1 MDLTTKNRKAQELRS
16 KAKAIRAEIA
26 DIEKPLTRAEL
37 DAKVAEALDLE
48 HRANTIAE
56 FTADDEVR
64 RQGGEEVD
72 IDLDTGA
79 AAGEG
84 EGAEGGKRAT
94 VKLTRVDGEG
104 AGGKRVVRS
113 ATMSDRIADFAHR
126 VQREFG
132 DVRSFMKIAVAG
144 TDPIRTA
151 GQRKMIEEARTM
163 TRAIIGDSGH
173 ASGGEVLLPL
183 TQVAEIFALEN
194 VQQGIMQRARIY
206 NVPGRE
212 LRIPYLLQTG
222 GDGTNVRPMAGNIA
236 NVDIIGEGST
246 KTVRE
251 PKFGQ
256 RLLRVHKYA
265 AITQSGDELLGDDFT
280 GELPTT
286 FVNAV
291 GQQALN
297 RVNEDVT
304 VSGTGSSMPL
314 GAIYPGAHNIG
325 VTRAS
330 SSSYSTADIFGMYDR
345 HTHGPGSFWLA
356 SRRSL
361 GPLMALQLSSG
372 SMITYLKSLGEKP
385 QMQLL
390 GLPVVLSDLP
400 NTFGTQGDL
409 SLINPDFYALALRQA
424 LTVERSRDYA
434 FVQDLTTWRFIVRAG
449 GIPINDGTY
458 AYKYAGTAQVDSH
471 SPFVYLD

>member
-1 MDLTTKNRKAQELRS
+1 MDLTTKNRKAQELRA

-26 DIEKPLTRAEL
+26 DTDKPMTKDEL
-37 DAKVAEALDLE
+37 DAKVAEASALDQ
-48 HRANTIAE
+48 RANVIAE
-56 FTADDEVR
+56 FTPDDEIR
-64 RQGGEEVD
+64 RQGGEQVD
-72 IDLDTGA
+72 VDEFGVPIDDGQDGA
-79 AAGEG
+79 
-84 EGAEGGKRAT
+84 KRAT
-94 VKLTRVDGEG
+94 VTLTRVDGEG
-104 AGGKRVVRS
+104 AGGKRVVRA

-132 DVRSFMKIAVAG
+132 DVRAFMNIAVAG
-144 TDPIRTA
+144 TQPIQNA
-151 GQRKMIEEARTM
+151 GQRKMIEEAKAM
-163 TRAIIGDSGH
+163 TRAIIGDSGN
-173 ASGGEVLLPL
+173 ASGGEYLLPL

-212 LRIPYLLQTG
+212 LRIPYLMQSG
-222 GDGTNVRPMAGNIA
+222 GDATLNRPAAGNIA

-246 KTVRE
+246 KTIRE

-256 RLLRVHKYA
+256 RLLRVFKYA
-265 AITQSGDELLGDDFT
+265 AITQSGDELINDDFT
-280 GELPTT
+280 GQMPTT

-314 GAIYPGAHNIG
+314 GAIYPGAHNIA
-325 VTRAS
+325 VTRAGS
-330 SSSYSTADIFGMYDR
+330 SAFSTADIFGMYDR

-356 SRRSL
+356 SRRCL
-361 GPLMALQLSSG
+361 GPLMNLQLSSG
-372 SMITYLKSLGEKP
+372 SMVTWLRNLGEKP
-385 QMQLL
+385 QMMLL

-400 NTFGTQGDL
+400 ATFGSAGDL

-449 GIPINDGTY
+449 GVPINDGTY

-471 SPFVYLD
+471 SPFVYLN